1 MYAIIATGG
10 KQYKVAEGDVI
21 KVERLGAAAGEAV
34 TFDQVLA
41 VNNGEMKI
49 GCPTVEGATV
59 SATVVKEGKGKK
71 VIVYKYKRKTGY
83 HKKNGHRQLF
93 TEVKIEKINA
103 TGVEV
108 KGHAGYDEYGKD
120 IVCAAVSVLTV
131 NMANSVEKF
140 TDDGFKG
147 SVDEKTGQFIF
158 HFTGTVSAESKLLMD
173 SLILGLTDIAESYG
187 DKYIKIRFREV

>member
-1 MYAIIATGG
+1 M
-10 KQYKVAEGDVI
+10 
-21 KVERLGAAAGEAV
+21 
-34 TFDQVLA
+34 
-41 VNNGEMKI
+41 
-49 GCPTVEGATV
+49 
-59 SATVVKEGKGKK
+59 
-71 VIVYKYKRKTGY
+71 
-83 HKKNGHRQLF
+83 
-93 TEVKIEKINA
+93 
-103 TGVEV
+103 EV

-140 TDDGFKG
+140 TDD

>member
-1 MYAIIATGG
+1 MI
-10 KQYKVAEGDVI
+10 QVDVYS
-21 KVERLGAAAGEAV
+21 
-34 TFDQVLA
+34 DSD
-41 VNNGEMKI
+41 
-49 GCPTVEGATV
+49 GCT
-59 SATVVKEGKGKK
+59 
-71 VIVYKYKRKTGY
+71 
-83 HKKNGHRQLF
+83 
-93 TEVKIEKINA
+93 

-140 TDDGFKG
+140 TEDHFEG

-158 HFTGTVSAESKLLMD
+158 HFTDSISKESKLLMD
-173 SLILGLTDIAESYG
+173 SLILGITDIADTYG